1 MRVLLISANTE
12 QINMPVLPLGMACV
26 AAAAQNAGHEV
37 QTVNLMMQK
46 DVRTPIARAI
56 QAFSPEV
63 IGISVRNI
71 DDQFMETPTFLLNS
85 VRDVVSICRSL
96 SNAPIV
102 LGGAGYSIFPKTA
115 LEYLGADMGIQG
127 EGEAAFILLLEQL
140 RRNADLS
147 GIPGL
152 YLPGAGTLEKPPK
165 KPIATRNLDEFPI
178 PLPNIHLSPHT
189 GIEENQLWIPFQ
201 TRRGCPMDCS
211 YCSTATIEGRIL
223 RKFSPQKA
231 VEGLRRY
238 AEAGFRQ
245 FFFVD
250 NTFNLPP
257 SYAKALCDAIIAAG
271 LNIRWRCILY
281 PWKADDALI
290 GKMARAGCSEVSFGF
305 ESGSEK
311 ILKNLNK
318 RFTPH
323 EVVRISETL
332 QKHGIR
338 QMGFL
343 LLGGPGETPETVA
356 QSLHF
361 ADALQLEAMKVTTGI
376 RIYPYTA
383 LARIAISEGLI
394 ASETELIFPHFY
406 VAKNLRDR
414 LIETVSNWMK
424 DRPNWLK

>member
-1 MRVLLISANTE
+1 MRILLISANTE
-12 QINMPVLPLGMACV
+12 QMNMPVLPLGMACV
-26 AAAAQNAGHEV
+26 AAAAQSAGHEV

-46 DVRTPIARAI
+46 NVRTPIAQAVK
-56 QAFSPEV
+56 AFSPEV

-71 DDQFMETPTFLLNS
+71 DDQFMENPTFLLDS
-85 VRDVVSICRSL
+85 VRNVISDCRSL

-115 LEYLGADMGIQG
+115 LAYLGADMGIQG
-127 EGEAAFILLLEQL
+127 EGEAAFVLLLERL
-140 RRNADLS
+140 RHKADLT
-147 GIPGL
+147 GVPGL
-152 YLPGAGTLEKPPK
+152 YLPGPGHTEKP
-165 KPIATRNLDEFPI
+165 AFTRDLDIFPI
-178 PLPNIHLSPHT
+178 PLPNIHLSPHS
-189 GIEENQLWIPFQ
+189 GINEDQLWIPFQ

-271 LNIRWRCILY
+271 LDIRWRCILY

-290 GKMARAGCSEVSFGF
+290 EKMAKAGCQEVSFGF
-305 ESGSEK
+305 ESGSEI

-318 RFTPH
+318 RFAPDDV
-323 EVVRISETL
+323 ERISVTL
-332 QKHGIR
+332 HKHGIR
-338 QMGFL
+338 RMGFL
-343 LLGGPGETPETVA
+343 LLGGPGETLDTA
-356 QSLHF
+356 TQSLHF
-361 ADALQLEAMKVTTGI
+361 ADALQLEAMKITTGI

-383 LARIAISEGLI
+383 LARIAVREGVI
-394 ASETELIFPHFY
+394 ASEADLLLPKFYLTE
-406 VAKNLRDR
+406 NLKDR
-414 LIETVSNWMK
+414 LSETVSNWMK